1 MSGPIRS
8 AAVPPILGALLGGA
22 SVGLV
27 ESLHVLTQAFGTKD
41 YSGLVQAVLLYGGAG
56 LLAGVA
62 LSAVAV
68 LIALVFQEP
77 PEPAR
82 SWTAA
87 WLVVFCGGGFAV
99 AEFVGE
105 RDFGDGAPLS
115 DGARL
120 VLILGF
126 ALFAVVV
133 YLFTRNALKKTFF
146 SFLLHPLGT
155 GGVYLA
161 IVAFTLLFAVGTMI
175 NNRAGQDVAPR
186 PIASSLLERP
196 NLLMIVVDDLRAD
209 GFDQDPLLTPT
220 LSRLVSESTIY
231 EQAIAHS
238 PSTRPSFA
246 SVLSSQV
253 PCAHGAIGPTAVLPD
268 SVDTIAEVLSL
279 HGYTTGAFVTSVGA
293 TASFNF
299 DQGFDT
305 FRFLRPRWPLRAGE
319 AEYRLMLYD
328 AIRRTLERT
337 SDPPTVSD
345 RYYRDAP
352 TVSAA
357 AIDWLRRHGG
367 ERWFLMLE
375 YRDPARPFVE
385 HPELARAAGDPVA
398 LASGGGG
405 SSGPT
410 VEALYRGELGWMDRG
425 LGDLLG
431 YMDQRDLLDRTAVI
445 VTGLHGTTLGT
456 EASRGAGLS
465 DELLRVPL
473 LIRAPDADARS
484 GRRVAD
490 PVRHVDI
497 APTVAQLAGAP
508 EGAGWQGTSLGREYA
523 LRGPLERLALAE
535 SRRGGVLASAV
546 RDAAWK
552 LVDGGPGGGTELY
565 YLADDPEER
574 DDLSRRPGASWKL
587 DEKLAQLRTLRESLC
602 VGPVAS
608 DGAERELSIE
618 DCVVL
623 RRLGYQE
630 GFSERCRSH

>member
-1 MSGPIRS
+1 MSGSIRS

-56 LLAGVA
+56 LLAGLV
-62 LSAVAV
+62 LSVVAV
-68 LIALVFQEP
+68 LISVAFQEP

-82 SWTAA
+82 SWTVA
-87 WLVVFCGGGFAV
+87 WLVVFCGGGLAV

-105 RDFGDGAPLS
+105 RDFSGGAALS
-115 DGARL
+115 DADRL
-120 VLILGF
+120 GIALAFG
-126 ALFAVVV
+126 LFAAVM

-146 SFLLHPLGT
+146 SFLLHPLGSV
-155 GGVYLA
+155 GVYLA
-161 IVAFTLLFAVGTMI
+161 LVAFTLLFAVGTMI

-186 PIASSLLERP
+186 PIAESLLDRP

-209 GFDQDPLLTPT
+209 GFEQDPLLTPT
-220 LSRLVSESTIY
+220 LARLTAESTVY

-268 SVDTIAEVLSL
+268 SVETIAEVLGDY
-279 HGYTTGAFVTSVGA
+279 GYTTGAFVTSVDA

-305 FRFLRPRWPLRAGE
+305 FRFLRPRWVLRAGE

-328 AIRRTLERT
+328 AIRRAWER
-337 SDPPTVSD
+337 SSGRPTVSD

-352 TVSAA
+352 RVSSE

-375 YRDPARPFVE
+375 YRDPSRPFVE

-398 LASGGGG
+398 QASGGSG
-405 SSGPT
+405 SSGPSA
-410 VEALYRGELGWMDRG
+410 EALYRGEVGWMDRG
-425 LGDLLG
+425 LGELLA
-431 YMDQRDLLDRTAVI
+431 YMDGRDLLDRTAV
-445 VTGLHGTTLGT
+445 VVMGLHGTTLDA
-456 EASRGAGLS
+456 EPRRGAGLS

-473 LIRAPDADARS
+473 LIRAPDADVHS
-484 GRRVAD
+484 GRRVGD
-490 PVRHVDI
+490 PVRLVDV
-497 APTVAQLAGAP
+497 APTLAQLAGAP
-508 EGAGWQGTSLGREYA
+508 EGGGWQGTSLTREYA
-523 LRGPLERLALAE
+523 LRGPLERLTLAE
-535 SRRGGVLASAV
+535 SRRGAIVASAV
-546 RDAAWK
+546 RDGAWK
-552 LVDGGPGGGTELY
+552 LVDGGAGNPTELY
-565 YLADDPEER
+565 YLTDDPDER
-574 DDLSRRPGASWKL
+574 DDLSRRPGAAWKL
-587 DEKLAQLRTLRESLC
+587 EEKRAQLATLRETLC
-602 VGPVAS
+602 VGPVQTHAS
-608 DGAERELSIE
+608 QRELTVE